1 MTIGH
6 KTKYGSN
13 EYVLSNF
20 IHDVTLMA
28 IVYQVIRLNTWNQEL
43 NNTLLNI
50 NMCFI
55 DVVSDR

>member
-6 KTKYGSN
+6 KTNYGLN
-13 EYVLSNF
+13 EYVQSNF
-20 IHDVTLMA
+20 IHDVTFMA

-50 NMCFI
+50 NMYFI